1 MNKYLFLDFDGVLNT
16 ANYAKRLKREGID
29 LYDEFGPMFDPT
41 TIANLNRIVEETGC
55 KIVLSSSWRNEGFM
69 RMLALWKDR
78 NLPGELFAMTPI
90 LLSTTY
96 RDARN
101 GEFFSVPERNAKA
114 LEINAWL
121 EEFAERPCQYVI
133 IDDENVFFQSQQVH
147 LVQTDEISG
156 LTYEKARTAIEI
168 LNHEIKG

>member
-1 MNKYLFLDFDGVLNT
+1 MDKYLFLDFDGVLNT

-96 RDARN
+96 QDARS
-101 GEFFSVPERNAKA
+101 GEMFSIPERNAKA

-133 IDDENVFFQSQQVH
+133 IDDENVFFQSQQEH
-147 LVQTDEISG
+147 LVQTGEISG

>member
-1 MNKYLFLDFDGVLNT
+1 
-16 ANYAKRLKREGID
+16 
-29 LYDEFGPMFDPT
+29 
-41 TIANLNRIVEETGC
+41 
-55 KIVLSSSWRNEGFM
+55 
-69 RMLALWKDR
+69 MLALWKDR

-96 RDARN
+96 QDARS
-101 GEFFSVPERNAKA
+101 GEMFSIPERNAKA

>member
-1 MNKYLFLDFDGVLNT
+1 MDKYLFLDFDGVLNT

-29 LYDEFGPMFDPT
+29 LYDEFGPMFDPM
-41 TIANLNRIVEETGC
+41 TIVNLIRIIEETGC

-69 RMLALWKDR
+69 RILALWKDR
-78 NLPGELFAMTPI
+78 NLPGELFAMTPV

-101 GEFFSVPERNAKA
+101 GEFFSIPERNAKA

-121 EEFAERPCQYVI
+121 EQTGKPCTYVI
-133 IDDENVFFQSQQVH
+133 LDDENVFFQSQQEH
-147 LVQTDEISG
+147 LVQTNEHDS
-156 LTYEKARTAIEI
+156 LTFEKAQTAIEI
-168 LNHEIKG
+168 LNRESQK

>member
-1 MNKYLFLDFDGVLNT
+1 MDKYLFLDFDGVLNT
-16 ANYAKRLKREGID
+16 ANYAKQLKREGID

-96 RDARN
+96 QDARS
-101 GEFFSVPERNAKA
+101 GEMFSIPERNAKA

-133 IDDENVFFQSQQVH
+133 IDDENVFFQSQQEH
-147 LVQTDEISG
+147 LVQTGEISG
-156 LTYEKARTAIEI
+156 LTYEKAQIAIEI